1 MVQTE
6 EQYIF
11 CYDALLEA
19 SQSGQTDVEA
29 RSLIGHFQHLLQP
42 ASTTLVNGGSIID
55 ETTLNGS
62 VTPLTEMEIEYKRLS
77 NIKAPQSKFYAA
89 NLPANKFKNRLV
101 NILPYEAT
109 RVVLQCLPNQ
119 PETAGSDY
127 INANFIDGYRY
138 KHAYIATQAPLQET
152 IDDFWRMLWEHNSTI
167 VVMLTKLREMGRE
180 KCVQYWPVNKSIRY
194 QYFVVDPVNEYDMS
208 SYILREFKVCCEFY
222 LTLTLKIF

>member
-11 CYDALLEA
+11 CYDAVLEA
-19 SQSGQTDVEA
+19 SQSGPTDVPA
-29 RSLIGHFQHLLQP
+29 PMLYAHLQRLMQP
-42 ASTTLVNGGSIID
+42 AASSSLLADLESSSSVNG
-55 ETTLNGS
+55 TP
-62 VTPLTEMEIEYKRLS
+62 PLTEMEIEYKRLS
-77 NIKAPQSKFYAA
+77 NIKAPQSKFHAA

-127 INANFIDGYRY
+127 INANFIDGYKYRR
-138 KHAYIATQAPLQET
+138 AYIATQAPLQET

-180 KCVQYWPVNKSIRY
+180 KCAQYWPVERSIRY
-194 QYFVVDPVNEYDMS
+194 QYFVVDPVAEYNMN
-208 SYILREFKVCCEFY
+208 SYILREFKVNHYF
-222 LTLTLKIF
+222 LLRLIDF

>member
-11 CYDALLEA
+11 CYDAILEA
-19 SQSGQTDVEA
+19 SQSGLTEVPV
-29 RSLIGHFQHLLQP
+29 RSLYAHLQRLLQIAP
-42 ASTTLVNGGSIID
+42 TSDLHSGVGGSD
-55 ETTLNGS
+55 PSTQ
-62 VTPLTEMEIEYKRLS
+62 LTEMEIEYKRLS
-77 NIKAPQSKFYAA
+77 NIKAPHSKFHAA

-119 PETAGSDY
+119 PESTGSDY
-127 INANFIDGYRY
+127 INANYIDGYKYRR
-138 KHAYIATQAPLQET
+138 AYIATQAPLQET

-180 KCVQYWPVNKSIRY
+180 KCAQYWPSERSIRY
-194 QYFVVDPVNEYDMS
+194 QYFVVDPIAEYNMS
-208 SYILREFKVCCEFY
+208 QYILREFKVESYFRF
-222 LTLTLKIF
+222 KKR